1 MQVNEDVMPSDTGS
15 RTLRHYGEFQMII
28 DVVVPARTP
37 QMDYLHHP
45 ECDASK
51 VADMI
56 REGKSASEIARALGV
71 SRFKVGKVIE
81 FLDMV
86 PNPLRVDYLNH
97 PRCPTE
103 TAMQLRSAGH
113 TFEEIGEHLG
123 VSHELVRKVLRTYN
137 KAKNI
142 PIPPAKDHRWQRKS
156 FRARAATER
165 ITDHSVQPQ

>member
-1 MQVNEDVMPSDTGS
+1 MPVNEDVMPSDTGS
-15 RTLRHYGEFQMII
+15 RNLRHYGEFEMII

-51 VADMI
+51 VSDMI
-56 REGKSASEIARALGV
+56 RAGKSASEIARTLGV

-81 FLDMV
+81 FLDMAS
-86 PNPLRVDYLNH
+86 NPLRLDYLNH
-97 PRCPTE
+97 PRCPAE
-103 TAMQLRSAGH
+103 TAMQLRKAGH

-123 VSHELVRKVLRTYN
+123 VSHELVRKVLHAYS

-142 PIPPAKDHRWQRKS
+142 PIPSAKDHRWQRKS
-156 FRARAATER
+156 FRAQVATER
-165 ITDHSVQPQ
+165 IAKARAQ

>member
-1 MQVNEDVMPSDTGS
+1 
-15 RTLRHYGEFQMII
+15 MII

-45 ECDASK
+45 QCDASK

-56 REGKSASEIARALGV
+56 RTGKSAAEIGRALGV
-71 SRFKVGKVIE
+71 IVLQSRQSDRVSGHA
-81 FLDMV
+81 

-97 PRCPTE
+97 PRCSAE

-142 PIPPAKDHRWQRKS
+142 PIPPAKEHRWQRKS
-156 FRARAATER
+156 FRGRAATER
-165 ITDHSVQPQ
+165 TADHSVQPQ